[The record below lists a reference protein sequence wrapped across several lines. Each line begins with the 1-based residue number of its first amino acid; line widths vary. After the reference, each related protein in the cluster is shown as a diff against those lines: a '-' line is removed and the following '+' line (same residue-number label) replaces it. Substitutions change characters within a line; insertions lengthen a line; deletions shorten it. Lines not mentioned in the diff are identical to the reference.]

1 MGFDYGSLRIGI
13 SVGNKITRTAEP
25 LGIISNHKSCINWPS
40 ILEVIQEWK
49 PEALVVGLPLSLLG
63 EETEMSK
70 EARRFAKKLGQK
82 SKLDYI
88 MVDERYSTYQAGQ
101 IIGDFTETNTHKR
114 LQSNGIDDVA
124 AQIILETYFSDLR
137 QQQVN
142 GHG

>member
-1 MGFDYGSLRIGI
+1 MGFDYGSRRIGI

-25 LGIISNHKSCINWPS
+25 LRVISNHKSRIDWPS

-63 EETEMSK
+63 EETDMSK